1 MNTFLYDLKSI
12 FFPSNFYLV
21 GVAPGERPYD
31 PEDWNYVS
39 QTLSTPKLAGL
50 RVNFLKIL
58 VSLLSCLFFFLV
70 SFFWYFP
77 HQVS

>member
-39 QTLSTPKLAGL
+39 RTYPHLSLQGS
-50 RVNFLKIL
+50 
-58 VSLLSCLFFFLV
+58 VSIF
-70 SFFWYFP
+70 
-77 HQVS
+77 

>member
-1 MNTFLYDLKSI
+1 MKMKRSIKILYMNTFLYDLKSI

-39 QTLSTPKLAGL
+39 RTYPHLSLQGS
-50 RVNFLKIL
+50 
-58 VSLLSCLFFFLV
+58 VSIF
-70 SFFWYFP
+70 
-77 HQVS
+77 